1 MTKTGWKRRVIRD
14 MKSLGTY
21 KTEFDPIIDIY
32 AGMLALKD
40 IYEETELDEP
50 RRMEILRRDLITYS
64 DRLLLNPKSRES
76 VEIKVET
83 TDRLAEALAGI
94 GG

>member
-1 MTKTGWKRRVIRD
+1 MTKTGWKKRTIKD

-21 KTEFDPIIDIY
+21 KPEFEPLIDIY
-32 AGMLALKD
+32 AGMLAKKD
-40 IYEETELDEP
+40 EYEMTEDIEP
-50 RRMEILRRDLITYS
+50 RRMEVLRRDLITYS

-76 VEIKVET
+76 VEIKVQT
-83 TDRLAEALAGI
+83 TDKLTEALEAL

>member
-1 MTKTGWKRRVIRD
+1 MTKTGWKKRTIKD

-21 KTEFDPIIDIY
+21 KPEFEPLIDVY
-32 AGMLALKD
+32 AGMLAKKD
-40 IYEETELDEP
+40 EYEMTEDIEP
-50 RRMEILRRDLITYS
+50 RRMEVLRRDLITYS

-76 VEIKVET
+76 VEIKVQT
-83 TDRLAEALAGI
+83 TDKLTEAIEAL

>member
-1 MTKTGWKRRVIRD
+1 MTKTGWKKRTIKD

-21 KTEFDPIIDIY
+21 KPEFEPLIDVY
-32 AGMLALKD
+32 AGMLAKKD
-40 IYEETELDEP
+40 EYEMTEDIEP
-50 RRMEILRRDLITYS
+50 RRMEVLRRDLITYS

-76 VEIKVET
+76 VEIKVQT
-83 TDRLAEALAGI
+83 TDKLTEALEAL